1 MTDQE
6 FRQKIERAAD
16 WKTSGIQEDPWL
28 TQRVLNQV
36 KEGERPMKKKL
47 AFMPVLVFAIVA
59 ICAVALAA
67 TQLGLIA
74 NTAEQYQHQDADHSA
89 DIQVPELSIQ
99 PESDEATAE
108 AAKDAVTGINAE
120 IAAIAQEYVDQFKTS
135 LDEGYH
141 QDTIIEYEVLNE
153 TERYFTLRLM
163 CYTAS
168 GSGAQSDYYYTIDLQ
183 TGKRLTLADLFTEGS
198 DYIARITDSIPAQ
211 MKALTA
217 ENAENTFWLDD
228 EDMPDFDLAEVVKNA
243 DFFVN
248 GQNEVV
254 ISFDEG
260 DVAPMS
266 SGMVQFTIPADVL
279 ADIRAAL

>member
-1 MTDQE
+1 
-6 FRQKIERAAD
+6 
-16 WKTSGIQEDPWL
+16 
-28 TQRVLNQV
+28 
-36 KEGERPMKKKL
+36 
-47 AFMPVLVFAIVA
+47 
-59 ICAVALAA
+59 
-67 TQLGLIA
+67 
-74 NTAEQYQHQDADHSA
+74 
-89 DIQVPELSIQ
+89 
-99 PESDEATAE
+99 
-108 AAKDAVTGINAE
+108 
-120 IAAIAQEYVDQFKTS
+120 
-135 LDEGYH
+135 
-141 QDTIIEYEVLNE
+141 
-153 TERYFTLRLM
+153 M

-198 DYIARITDSIPAQ
+198 DYIARITDSIAAQ

>member
-16 WKTSGIQEDPWL
+16 WKTSGIQENPWL
-28 TQRVLNQV
+28 TQRVLTKI

-74 NTAEQYQHQDADHSA
+74 TTADQYQHQDANHA
-89 DIQVPELSIQ
+89 ANVQVPELSIQ
-99 PESDEATAE
+99 PESDEAAAAQAKTAVS
-108 AAKDAVTGINAE
+108 DINAE
-120 IAAIAQEYVDQFKTS
+120 EAAIAKAYIDQFKTA
-135 LDEGYH
+135 LDKNDY
-141 QDTIIEYEVLNE
+141 QDTIVEYEVLNE

-168 GSGAQSDYYYTIDLQ
+168 ASGAETDYYYTIDLQ
-183 TGKRLTLADLFTEGS
+183 TGKRLALADLFKPDS
-198 DYIARITDSIPAQ
+198 DYLSAIAGSIAEQ
-211 MKALTA
+211 MKSQTA
-217 ENAENTFWLDD
+217 ANPENTFWLDD
-228 EDMPDFDLAEVVKNA
+228 EEMPNFDLAEMVKDA

-248 GQNEVV
+248 AQNEVV

-266 SGMVQFTIPADVL
+266 SGVVQFTIPADVL
-279 ADIRAAL
+279 ADIRVAL